1 MVEKRRSSNRDDDHD
16 SVWVR
21 STRRRK
27 RRRERFLLPSPE
39 IKSRSNEGKTYIYIY
54 RHMLYPY
61 AELDMPTRYEANAL
75 GRSMHVAFQLHGRAM
90 ANGGKGAKW
99 TEDCKIALPIA
110 RRFAKRPFNKPCPG
124 TVVLEEP
131 LRGDLTRREGQ
142 FSSLPLETIGER

>member
-27 RRRERFLLPSPE
+27 RSRFLLPSPE

-75 GRSMHVAFQLHGRAM
+75 GRSMPWRSSCTAARWQMAEKGLNGR
-90 ANGGKGAKW
+90 
-99 TEDCKIALPIA
+99 KIAKLPCQLLAVSRNVLSIN
-110 RRFAKRPFNKPCPG
+110 R
-124 TVVLEEP
+124 VLEP
-131 LRGDLTRREGQ
+131 LCWKNR
-142 FSSLPLETIGER
+142 LEEI